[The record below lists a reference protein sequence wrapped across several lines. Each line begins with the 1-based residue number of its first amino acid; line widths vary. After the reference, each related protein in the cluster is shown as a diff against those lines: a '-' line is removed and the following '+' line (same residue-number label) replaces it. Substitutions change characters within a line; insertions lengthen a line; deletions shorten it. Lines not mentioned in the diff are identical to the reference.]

1 MLLRLS
7 DFLRRWLGWRI
18 ARPAP
23 DTAVPRT
30 PRSHVIIIDGTM
42 SSLTPGFETNA
53 GLSYNLIS
61 ETGAAWVHY
70 EAGLQWHDW
79 ASTLEVLLGR
89 GINDQIRRAYGVLAS
104 RYKPGDRIYLMG
116 YSRGAYAVRSLAGV
130 IEKIGLLQANHT
142 TVRNIRQ
149 VYRHYQSG
157 ADGPFAG
164 RFRALYC
171 HDKVQIEV
179 IAVWDTVRALGAN
192 LPLFARWTAAPQL
205 FHDHRLG
212 HSVKRGYQALALDE
226 NRQVFAPILWH
237 STDHWSGDLQQMWF
251 RGCHADIGGQVG
263 RAPACR
269 PLSNIA
275 LVWVLSRV
283 EACGLPLPDLWQT
296 RFYRNSDA
304 PSVGTWQGWGKL
316 FWRRKR
322 RAVGHDPS
330 EQIYGEDHRS
340 PPVEDSI
347 LVGK

>member
-1 MLLRLS
+1 
-7 DFLRRWLGWRI
+7 
-18 ARPAP
+18 
-23 DTAVPRT
+23 
-30 PRSHVIIIDGTM
+30 
-42 SSLTPGFETNA
+42 
-53 GLSYNLIS
+53 
-61 ETGAAWVHY
+61 
-70 EAGLQWHDW
+70 
-79 ASTLEVLLGR
+79 
-89 GINDQIRRAYGVLAS
+89 
-104 RYKPGDRIYLMG
+104 MG

-157 ADGPFAG
+157 ADGLFAD

-212 HSVKRGYQALALDE
+212 HGVKRGYQALALDE
-226 NRQVFAPILWH
+226 NRQVFAPVLWH

-251 RGCHADIGGQVG
+251 PGCHADIGGQVG
-263 RAPACR
+263 NAPACR

-330 EQIYGEDHRS
+330 ERIYGEDHRS

>member
-1 MLLRLS
+1 
-7 DFLRRWLGWRI
+7 
-18 ARPAP
+18 
-23 DTAVPRT
+23 
-30 PRSHVIIIDGTM
+30 
-42 SSLTPGFETNA
+42 
-53 GLSYNLIS
+53 
-61 ETGAAWVHY
+61 
-70 EAGLQWHDW
+70 
-79 ASTLEVLLGR
+79 VLLGR

-157 ADGPFAG
+157 ADGPFSG

-263 RAPACR
+263 SAPACR

-322 RAVGHDPS
+322 RTVGHDPS

>member
-7 DFLRRWLGWRI
+7 DFLRRWLGWRV
-18 ARPAP
+18 ALPAP
-23 DTAVPRT
+23 DTAVRRT

-79 ASTLEVLLGR
+79 ASTLDVLLGR

-157 ADGPFAG
+157 ADGLFAD

-192 LPLFARWTAAPQL
+192 LPLFAAGPPPHSCFMITDWVTALNVDIRLWLWMKIGRYSRRFYGIVPTIGVAICNRCGFL
-205 FHDHRLG
+205 VVTRILAVRLATHRPAGRCL
-212 HSVKRGYQALALDE
+212 
-226 NRQVFAPILWH
+226 ILR
-237 STDHWSGDLQQMWF
+237 WSGF
-251 RGCHADIGGQVG
+251 
-263 RAPACR
+263 
-269 PLSNIA
+269 
-275 LVWVLSRV
+275 
-283 EACGLPLPDLWQT
+283 
-296 RFYRNSDA
+296 
-304 PSVGTWQGWGKL
+304 
-316 FWRRKR
+316 
-322 RAVGHDPS
+322 
-330 EQIYGEDHRS
+330 
-340 PPVEDSI
+340 
-347 LVGK
+347 